1 MRVAK
6 EEVRP
11 GIYRHYKGGLYTVL
25 FVAEDHETRA
35 KQVVYVCHEKG
46 GVTVRPMRGTPD
58 DPDGWL
64 DEVNLN
70 RGVLDYRGKPFEPK
84 YAQRFEYVGE
94 VDEPAAPR

>member
-1 MRVAK
+1 MVS
-6 EEVRP
+6 EQVLP
-11 GIYRHYKGGLYTVL
+11 GRYRHYKGGEYTVL
-25 FVAEDHETRA
+25 FVAEHHETRA

-70 RGVLDYRGKPFEPK
+70 RGLVDSRGTPFEPK
-84 YAQRFEYVGE
+84 YAQRFVYVGE

>member
-1 MRVAK
+1 MK

-11 GIYRHYKGGLYTVL
+11 GQYRHYKGGLYTVL
-25 FVAEDHETRA
+25 FVAEHHETRA
-35 KQVVYVCHEKG
+35 KQVVYVCHEQG
-46 GVTVRPMRGTPD
+46 GVTVRPMRGTPG

-70 RGVLDYRGKPFEPK
+70 RGMLDSRNLPFEPK

-94 VDEPAAPR
+94 VDGPAAPR